1 MEKKENSFFRNCLK
15 NRGRRSFWKDLPLF
29 LRNNMSVQSKIESLG
44 YKLPPAPQAIAAYIP
59 ANRTGNLV
67 FTSGQLPLKDG
78 QLMLTGKLGEG
89 LSVDD
94 VKEATIQAGLNAIAV
109 ASAVCEGPDKIVKIV
124 KIGVFVACGPN
135 FSEHHLVANHGSNFF
150 LSVFGDS
157 GRHARFA
164 VGVPSL
170 PLNAPVE
177 LEVIFQVAD
186 AP

>member
-1 MEKKENSFFRNCLK
+1 MK
-15 NRGRRSFWKDLPLF
+15 NRGRRSFWKDLALF

-59 ANRTGNLV
+59 ANRSGNLV

-78 QLMLTGKLGEG
+78 QLALTGKLGET

-94 VKEATIQAGLNAIAV
+94 VKEATIQASLNAIAA
-109 ASAVCEGPDKIVKIV
+109 ASAVCGGPDKIVKIV
-124 KIGVFVACGPN
+124 KIGVFVACSPN
-135 FSEHHLVANHGSNFF
+135 FTEHHLVANHGSNFF
-150 LSVFGDS
+150 LSVFGDA

-177 LEVIFQVAD
+177 VEVTFQVTD